1 MRYQFTQYGF
11 EWGAMDVERMCSD
24 EKKGWVFLAVKSP
37 RQHIEIYCTKTGKLR
52 VYRKKKKG
60 TILSSPKELK

>member
-1 MRYQFTQYGF
+1 
-11 EWGAMDVERMCSD
+11 MDVERMCSD